1 MCTPDEAVQHT
12 MYANRY
18 QQIKKLGQGSFG
30 TAYLVHDTKSKHEKK
45 VLKAIFIEDVS
56 PNESLDAEHEASILA
71 RLRHPNIVRFY
82 DSFMDANH
90 FCIVTEY
97 CEDGDLDQYLKSL
110 RKQRSRL
117 QMDQVIDLFIQLV
130 SAINFLHSK
139 KILHRD
145 IKTSNI
151 FLKRNHIKL
160 GDFGISRLMMNTLD
174 KASTFIGT
182 PYYMSPETLRFD
194 GYNMKSDIWS
204 LGCVLYE
211 LSVCKRAFER
221 SNILQT
227 MEAILRESPPLLPE
241 RFPVKVQQ
249 LYLQMLSKEPEH
261 RQTAA
266 ELLEEFSHIELK
278 PTDKQKFSTQSSTS
292 DAESKLSH
300 PEFRRSFSNSPLIN
314 KHIRSSLQVPSS
326 PIHSSSSMD
335 SVDSFENN
343 PAGLHH
349 FRHILANKLMEFLF
363 LDDVQETND
372 NFDPFSSTAKEI
384 KTDHYRSKAQQLVGS
399 ENFTQCYNYLHD
411 QREKQSKDPRCTDD
425 ILLSGLETLCSN
437 SYACKLINELV
448 LHECLNDINERTK
461 NS

>member
-1 MCTPDEAVQHT
+1 MCSPEDSVQYK

-18 QQIKKLGQGSFG
+18 QQMKKLGQGSFG
-30 TAYLVHDTKSKHEKK
+30 TAFLVHDTKSKQEKK
-45 VLKAIFIEDVS
+45 VLKAIYVDDVS
-56 PNESLDAEHEASILA
+56 PNESLNAEHEAAILA

-82 DSFMDANH
+82 DSFIDENY

-117 QMDQVIDLFIQLV
+117 QMDQVIDLFLQLL

-151 FLKRNHIKL
+151 FLKQNRIKL

-182 PYYMSPETLRFD
+182 PFYMSPETLRYD

-221 SNILQT
+221 SNLVQT

-241 RFPVKVQQ
+241 RFPPKVQQ
-249 LYLQMLSKEPEH
+249 LYLQILSKDPEE
-261 RQTAA
+261 RLGAE
-266 ELLEEFSHIELK
+266 ELLEEFRQIEIK
-278 PTDKQKFSTQSSTS
+278 GNYKQKLTSQSSTPNL
-292 DAESKLSH
+292 EINPTH
-300 PEFRRSFSNSPLIN
+300 PDFRRSYSNSPIVN
-314 KHIRSSLQVPSS
+314 KHIRQSLQVPSS
-326 PIHSSSSMD
+326 PVHSASSMD
-335 SVDSFENN
+335 SVESFETT
-343 PAGLHH
+343 AS
-349 FRHILANKLMEFLF
+349 
-363 LDDVQETND
+363 DDIQATD
-372 NFDPFSSTAKEI
+372 DKYDPFSPTAKET
-384 KTDHYRSKAQQLVGS
+384 KTDYCRSKAQELVGTD
-399 ENFTQCYNYLHD
+399 NFTLIYGYLHD
-411 QREKQSKDPRCTDD
+411 QRQKQSEDPTRTDD
-425 ILLSGLETLCSN
+425 VLLSGLQTLCSN
-437 SYACKLINELV
+437 SYACKLIDELV
-448 LHECLNDINERTK
+448 LLDCVNELDERTQTTR
-461 NS
+461 